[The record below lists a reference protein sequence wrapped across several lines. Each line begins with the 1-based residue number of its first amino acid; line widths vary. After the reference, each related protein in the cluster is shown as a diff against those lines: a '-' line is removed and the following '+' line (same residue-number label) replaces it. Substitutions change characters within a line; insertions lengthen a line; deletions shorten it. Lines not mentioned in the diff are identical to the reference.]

1 MRNTNLTFFI
11 IALLTL
17 GACSEKCDEPDIQ
30 YINGLHLELQNGGS
44 NGFTPE
50 ELDAIYF
57 VRYIPF
63 SEPLIADTLLSN
75 GYFPD
80 GPGKFTINDNFPF
93 FNDQSP
99 YYTVYGYMIID
110 PTTGFVANIEDITLA
125 GQYDGDCGYTN
136 TNKIFTLDGDTI
148 DVSGLD
154 TYYPITR

>member
-1 MRNTNLTFFI
+1 M
-11 IALLTL
+11 L

-30 YINGLHLELQNGGS
+30 YINGLHLKLQNGGD
-44 NGFTPE
+44 NGFSPE

-63 SEPLIADTLLSN
+63 SEPLIADTLMAN
-75 GYFPD
+75 GYFPE
-80 GPGKFTINDNFPF
+80 GPGKFTINDKFPF

-110 PTTGFVANIEDITLA
+110 PTTGYVANIEDIKLA

-136 TNKIFTLDGDTI
+136 TKKIFTLNVDTI
-148 DVSGLD
+148 DVSGLE
-154 TYYPITR
+154 TYYPLTR